1 MVGTLRNIPAFGVS
15 LIVHVLIIVVLLFI
29 PSALKSAV
37 PEVTLETIFSEDRDA
52 VEYDQQLTE
61 DMEVSENL
69 NFVAGGTIST
79 EVGANTEPVA
89 AQVKVTESTALKEP
103 ALNPSLNDIAIPTE
117 SGMIGNLGAGMVT
130 GETGAVVSG
139 YGAAMHRL
147 TFELLRM
154 MRERKTLV
162 VWLFDESESMV
173 DDQKEIRDNFS
184 KIYEELGIAQA
195 RQKAEA
201 KGRSRGRAPE
211 VLQTVIASYGAGV
224 NNRTNPDP
232 NNARPTA
239 DLKKIQ
245 AAIDRIRV
253 DPTGAENM
261 CSAIIQVCRK
271 YGQMSKTRQLA
282 IVIVTD
288 ESGDD
293 GAQIDQAIVAVKSIK
308 APVYVLGRESVFG
321 FPHTHQ
327 TWTHKETG
335 LTFPLRIR
343 RGPETAFPESLQWDG
358 IHARWD
364 AYGAGFGPYEQVR
377 LARDTGGIFFQLPGD
392 EVNMRT
398 AGANERRQYDALA
411 MKVYQPLLLPRR
423 TYVEQRQSRP
433 FRNTLFQVI
442 ARLNPTENKLLFARH
457 DEQLNMRRAHYPVD
471 LAEFRTEAGTQVQ
484 RAARAMSLVNEA
496 ILALE
501 KIHPQRALEESQRWQ
516 AAYDLSYAQ
525 LVAFRLRLY
534 QYLLTMDDHVNT
546 NRMPKNKDSNE
557 WNMYNRRQ
565 SIVPNDAQYSRI
577 QTTFKLKQ
585 TREEYLKM
593 VKAEEKRAV
602 DLLKK
607 VQELHPGTPWAQRAQ
622 TEMNRGFGHGFAENR
637 RDPRYQTIGR
647 QIKLPS
653 L

>member
-1 MVGTLRNIPAFGVS
+1 MIGTLRNTPAFVVS
-15 LIVHVLIIVVLLFI
+15 LIVHILIIVVLLFI
-29 PSALKSAV
+29 PTALKNVV

-69 NFVAGGTIST
+69 SFVAGGTVST
-79 EVGANTEPVA
+79 AVGASAEPVA
-89 AQVKVTESTALKEP
+89 AQVKVTESTAIKEP
-103 ALNPSLNDIAIPTE
+103 ALNPSLNDISIPTE

-130 GETGAVVSG
+130 GETGAVVDG

-147 TFELLRM
+147 TLEILRM
-154 MRERKTLV
+154 MREKKTLV

-173 DDQKEIRDNFS
+173 DDQKEIRDNFA

-195 RQKAEA
+195 KQQAEA
-201 KGRSRGRAPE
+201 KGRRRGRAPE

-224 NNRTNPDP
+224 NNRTNTDP

-239 DLKKIQ
+239 DLKNIK
-245 AAIDRIRV
+245 AAIDRIQV

-293 GAQIDQAIVAVKSIK
+293 GAQIDQAIVAAKSVK

-321 FPHTHQ
+321 YPHTHQ
-327 TWTHKETG
+327 DWTHKETG

-343 RGPETAFPESLQWDG
+343 RGPETAFPECLQWDG

-377 LARDTGGIFFQLPGD
+377 LARDTGGIFFQLPG
-392 EVNMRT
+392 EEENLRRE
-398 AGANERRQYDALA
+398 GANDSRQYDALA

-423 TYVEQRQSRP
+423 TYLQERSGRP

-457 DEQLNMRRAHYPVD
+457 DEELNMRRWHYPID
-471 LAEFRTEAGTQVQ
+471 LAQFRTEAGTQVQ
-484 RAARAMSLVNEA
+484 RAARAMGLVNEA
-496 ILALE
+496 IGMLE
-501 KIHPQRALEESQRWQ
+501 RIQPERSLEESQRWR

-525 LVAFRLRLY
+525 LVTFRLRLY
-534 QYLLTMDDHVNT
+534 QYLLTMDNHVNT
-546 NRMPKNKDSNE
+546 NRMPKNKKSNE
-557 WNMYNRRQ
+557 WNMHSQRK
-565 SIVPNDAQYSRI
+565 SIVPDEAQYSRI
-577 QTTFKLKQ
+577 RTTFNLKQ
-585 TREEYLKM
+585 SREEYLAM
-593 VKAEEKRAV
+593 VKEEERRATA
-602 DLLKK
+602 LLKK
-607 VQELHPGTPWAQRAQ
+607 VVKLHPGTPWAQRAQ
-622 TEMNRGFGHGFAENR
+622 TELGRGFGHRFVEGY
-637 RDPRYQTIGR
+637 RDPRYQTMAN
-647 QIKLPS
+647 QIKKPNL
-653 L
+653 